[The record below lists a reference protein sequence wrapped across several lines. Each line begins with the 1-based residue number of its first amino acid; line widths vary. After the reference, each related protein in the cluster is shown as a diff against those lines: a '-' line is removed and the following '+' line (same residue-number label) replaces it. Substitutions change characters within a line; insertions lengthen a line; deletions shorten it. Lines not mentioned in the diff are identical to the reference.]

1 MVRLRN
7 KKHLEIK
14 HHKYNDTQTGTQTH
28 TLVLFP
34 TSRKNAKPLDIHQL
48 SPLKYSIGKCD
59 PT

>member
-1 MVRLRN
+1 MVQLRN

-14 HHKYNDTQTGTQTH
+14 HQ
-28 TLVLFP
+28 
-34 TSRKNAKPLDIHQL
+34 SRKNTKPLDIHQL